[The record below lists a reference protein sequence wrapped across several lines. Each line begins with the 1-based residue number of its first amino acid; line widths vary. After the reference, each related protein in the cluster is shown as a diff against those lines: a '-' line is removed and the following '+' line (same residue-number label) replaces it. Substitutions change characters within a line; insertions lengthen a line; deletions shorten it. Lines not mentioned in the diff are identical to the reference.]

1 MRPTSGKS
9 WVGSLEK
16 EEVKMLLKK
25 LKKCCCG
32 AEPRGSVGRFLR
44 RGHLPQTAEEREK
57 HLERVRREKALAR

>member
-1 MRPTSGKS
+1 
-9 WVGSLEK
+9 
-16 EEVKMLLKK
+16 MLLKK